1 MNNPIQKPM
10 VLFPNCRKTFKFLRF
25 DIIFFDGYKFYKNKS
40 FAKTNL
46 YLHCSLTLFCM
57 EYLMGV
63 KSAWGSNLCPCS
75 NLSPERIVLRPSFFC
90 LNVLT
95 TIHFKKMQKKICTV
109 SMNFDDNSIFWRDPQ
124 KSGGPQFLKICSN

>member
-25 DIIFFDGYKFYKNKS
+25 DIIFFCGYKFYKNKS

-46 YLHCSLTLFCM
+46 YLHRSLTLFCM

-63 KSAWGSNLCPCS
+63 KILHSQHEFWWQQHFLERSPNNLGDPDFWKYVVTS
-75 NLSPERIVLRPSFFC
+75 KWKTVETSLIPHWKAGRVYLVLIIC
-90 LNVLT
+90 LN
-95 TIHFKKMQKKICTV
+95 
-109 SMNFDDNSIFWRDPQ
+109 
-124 KSGGPQFLKICSN
+124 GGLHV